1 VAFLLS
7 EGGGFIN
14 ARPFSSTAASTCT
27 KNLRPELVEGHQSA
41 LRLAQGTHP
50 SSKEISMAD
59 SVALSPE
66 RRFELSEQAN
76 RKVFKRLIPFLLL
89 MYVIAFLDRSN
100 VSFAQEEFEAD
111 FGISTAAYAFGA
123 GLFFVGYAIFEIPSN
138 LLLHRVGAKWWLSRI
153 MVTWGIVAAAFVF
166 VQGPISFYILR
177 FLLGVMEAG
186 FFPGVILF
194 LTYWV
199 PARHLSRARGY
210 F

>member
-1 VAFLLS
+1 
-7 EGGGFIN
+7 
-14 ARPFSSTAASTCT
+14 
-27 KNLRPELVEGHQSA
+27 
-41 LRLAQGTHP
+41 
-50 SSKEISMAD
+50 MAD
-59 SVALSPE
+59 TVALSPE
-66 RRFELSEQAN
+66 RRFELSEHAN
-76 RKVFKRLIPFLLL
+76 RKVFRRLIPFLLL

-100 VSFAQEEFEAD
+100 VSFAQQEFEAD
-111 FGISTAAYAFGA
+111 FGISAASYAFGA
-123 GLFFVGYAIFEIPSN
+123 GLFFVGYAIFEVPSN

-153 MVTWGIVAAAFVF
+153 MVTWGIVAAAFMF

-210 F
+210 FYMGIALAGILGNPLSGRGRHLGLLLPDRQA